1 MILLLRRDR
10 LHRRLR
16 IKGYPLSPSFLRE
29 NGRLN
34 SSGKLHMSNPQT
46 VNIII
51 IVLYRNNT
59 VSKED
64 IDRAMKTRG

>member
-1 MILLLRRDR
+1 
-10 LHRRLR
+10 
-16 IKGYPLSPSFLRE
+16 
-29 NGRLN
+29 
-34 SSGKLHMSNPQT
+34 MSNPQT